1 MNASRHFLLSLL
13 MLMVVSDISIA
24 DAGSEQEFKNPSRK
38 PRSFGVEGPAL
49 VYVVL
54 GDSTA
59 AGQGA
64 DYEKG
69 IAVSTAEKLAENHR
83 VMMTNFGISG
93 ARADDVVQKELPSA
107 EKLKPNVV
115 LISVSANDVVHLTSI
130 DAVRDSLEIIIERL
144 RVANPEVAIVV
155 TGAPEMSAPP
165 RIPWLLR
172 PVAGWRTAQ
181 MNKMFRALTAN
192 QHITFAHIADETGA
206 LFRTDNSLFATDG
219 FHPNERGY
227 ATWVAVL
234 NFSLAQALG
243 RPW

>member
-1 MNASRHFLLSLL
+1 MNASRLLFLSFL
-13 MLMVVSDISIA
+13 MFVVMADIFVA
-24 DAGSEQEFKNPSRK
+24 DAGSEQEFKNPSRI
-38 PRSFGVEGPAL
+38 PRLFGVEGPVL

-83 VMMTNFGISG
+83 VTMTNFGISG
-93 ARADDVVQKELPSA
+93 ARADDVVQKELPRA

-130 DAVRDSLEIIIERL
+130 DTVRDSLETIIQRL
-144 RVANPEVAIVV
+144 RFSNPEVAIVV
-155 TGAPEMSAPP
+155 TGAPEMGAPP

-172 PVAGWRTAQ
+172 PITGWRTAQ
-181 MNKMFRALTAN
+181 MNKMFRALTAS
-192 QHITFAHIADETGA
+192 QHITFAHIADETGP
-206 LFRTDNSLFATDG
+206 LFRTDKSLFATDG

-234 NFSLAQALG
+234 NPALAQALV
-243 RPW
+243 RP